1 MDDYT
6 IDFLKLVKDK
16 TTFLYEDNDNDK
28 ENKPSEELE
37 KKIAEAVAM
46 IVNFGIKLT
55 KQLIIGIKIKNFWRL
70 NNGVTTWNGDH
81 IL

>member
-1 MDDYT
+1 MNSYK

-37 KKIAEAVAM
+37 KKIAETV
-46 IVNFGIKLT
+46 VNDFELWN
-55 KQLIIGIKIKNFWRL
+55 KIDETINYWYQNKEFL
-70 NNGVTTWNGDH
+70 EVK
-81 IL
+81 

>member
-6 IDFLKLVKDK
+6 IDFLELVKDK

-37 KKIAEAVAM
+37 KKIAESVA
-46 IVNFGIKLT
+46 NDFELWD
-55 KQLIIGIKIKNFWRL
+55 KIDETINYWYQNKEFL
-70 NNGVTTWNGDH
+70 EVK
-81 IL
+81 

>member
-1 MDDYT
+1 MNSYK

-37 KKIAEAVAM
+37 KKIAETVA
-46 IVNFGIKLT
+46 NDFELWN
-55 KQLIIGIKIKNFWRL
+55 KIDETINYWYQNKEFL
-70 NNGVTTWNGDH
+70 EVK
-81 IL
+81 

>member
-1 MDDYT
+1 MNDYK

-37 KKIAEAVAM
+37 KKLLKVWQM
-46 IVNFGIKLT
+46 ILSYGTKLT
-55 KQLIIGIKIKNFWRL
+55 KQLTIGIKIKNFWRL
-70 NNGVTTWNGDH
+70 NNGVTT
-81 IL
+81 

>member
-1 MDDYT
+1 MNSYK

-37 KKIAEAVAM
+37 KKIAESVA
-46 IVNFGIKLT
+46 NDFELWN
-55 KQLIIGIKIKNFWRL
+55 KIDETINYWYQNKDFL
-70 NNGVTTWNGDH
+70 EGE
-81 IL
+81 

>member
-1 MDDYT
+1 MNDYK

-37 KKIAEAVAM
+37 KKIAESVA
-46 IVNFGIKLT
+46 NDFELWN
-55 KQLIIGIKIKNFWRL
+55 KIDETINYWYQNKEFL
-70 NNGVTTWNGDH
+70 EVK
-81 IL
+81 

>member
-1 MDDYT
+1 MNSYK

-37 KKIAEAVAM
+37 KKIAESVA
-46 IVNFGIKLT
+46 NDFELWN
-55 KQLIIGIKIKNFWRL
+55 KIDETINYWYQNKEFL
-70 NNGVTTWNGDH
+70 EVK
-81 IL
+81 